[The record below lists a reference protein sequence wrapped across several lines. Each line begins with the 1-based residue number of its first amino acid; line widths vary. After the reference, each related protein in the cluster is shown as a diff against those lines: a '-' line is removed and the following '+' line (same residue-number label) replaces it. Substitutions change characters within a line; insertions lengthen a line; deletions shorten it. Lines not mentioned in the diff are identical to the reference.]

1 MNRVV
6 LDASAL
12 LAILNQEP
20 GAEKLTPELLSAAAI
35 STVNLAEV
43 HGKLVGRGLRPD
55 DAWEAALSPI
65 REAIPFTSEH
75 ARLVGDLV
83 AQTRPLGLSLGD
95 RACLALGLAL
105 KARVYT
111 ADKSWNPVTGLS
123 TPRPVEPSAL
133 TRHYKVYVTV
143 GGSPGET
150 DASKNR
156 WHS

>member
-55 DAWEAALSPI
+55 DAWEAALRDRKST
-65 REAIPFTSEH
+65 RLNSSH
-75 ARLVGDLV
+75 ANISYAVFCLKKKKK
-83 AQTRPLGLSLGD
+83 TRT
-95 RACLALGLAL
+95 A
-105 KARVYT
+105 YT
-111 ADKSWNPVTGLS
+111 CH
-123 TPRPVEPSAL
+123 R
-133 TRHYKVYVTV
+133 R
-143 GGSPGET
+143 
-150 DASKNR
+150 R
-156 WHS
+156 R